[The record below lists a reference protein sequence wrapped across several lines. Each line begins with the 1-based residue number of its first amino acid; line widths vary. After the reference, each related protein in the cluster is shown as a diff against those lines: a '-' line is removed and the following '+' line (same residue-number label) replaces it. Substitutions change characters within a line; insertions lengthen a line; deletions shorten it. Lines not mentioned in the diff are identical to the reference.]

1 MSDLPD
7 SADISLLYHAMRI
20 LLYRPLLTV
29 RNQPT
34 GVTTSLEVCRG
45 CAIDIHMI
53 LSLWGR
59 TYGNINMVYLIMYT
73 TFVAA
78 GVDVILL
85 RIGDSATREEALD
98 RVHLSLSILE
108 QAAGQGPGI
117 RRGISIIASQLQ
129 AAMQRHFG
137 VNGNNTVTNERSFA
151 ESSVRHNPTENGSTK
166 HTSQAAGTALADP
179 LAALAGP
186 AFAADGSLVPGRPF
200 SFESPALFDDP
211 QALADLLGESNVHTD
226 DPFAFLSGEA
236 WEELRM

>member
-1 MSDLPD
+1 
-7 SADISLLYHAMRI
+7 MRI

-59 TYGNINMVYLIMYT
+59 TYGNINMVYLIMYSA
-73 TFVAA
+73 FVAA

-85 RIGDSATREEALD
+85 RIGDTATREEALE

-108 QAAGQGPGI
+108 QASGQGPGI
-117 RRGISIIASQLQ
+117 RRGITIIASQLQ

-137 VNGNNTVTNERSFA
+137 VMEGSNNATTERWFA
-151 ESSVRHNPTENGSTK
+151 ESSVRQNHTENGPTTHS
-166 HTSQAAGTALADP
+166 SQAAGTALADP
-179 LAALAGP
+179 LSALSAP
-186 AFAADGSLVPGRPF
+186 AFASDGSVLPGRPF
-200 SFESPALFDDP
+200 AFESPALFDDP

-236 WEELRM
+236 WDEMRM